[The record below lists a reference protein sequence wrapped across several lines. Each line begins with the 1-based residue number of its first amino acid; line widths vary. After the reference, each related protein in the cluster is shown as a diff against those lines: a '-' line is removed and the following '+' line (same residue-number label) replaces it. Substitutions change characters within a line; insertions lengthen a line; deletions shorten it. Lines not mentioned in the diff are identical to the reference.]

1 MYNKTDLRI
10 WAKSIRKTL
19 DMDKISNNAVRL
31 IRENSLYKKA
41 ENILI
46 FYPMK
51 YEVNLLELLEDNKNF
66 YLPKV
71 CEKRLLICP
80 FKSGDKLEKSDF
92 NILEPCSISVNPN
105 ILNLIILP
113 ALMAD
118 EAGYR
123 LGYGKGFYDRFLGE
137 NPDIKTILPTPKE
150 LFVTSLVHDDFD
162 KRADIIIKC

>member
-80 FKSGDKLEKSDF
+80 FKSGGKLEKSDF

-137 NPDIKTILPTPKE
+137 NPDIKTILPIPKE

>member
-19 DMDKISNNAVRL
+19 DMDTISNNAVRL

-137 NPDIKTILPTPKE
+137 NPDIKTILPIPKE

-162 KRADIIIKC
+162 KTADIIIKC

>member
-51 YEVNLLELLEDNKNF
+51 YEVYLLELLEDNKNF

-137 NPDIKTILPTPKE
+137 NPDIKTILPIPKE

-162 KRADIIIKC
+162 KTADIIIKC

>member
-137 NPDIKTILPTPKE
+137 NPDIKTILPIPKE

-162 KRADIIIKC
+162 KTADIIIKC

>member
-92 NILEPCSISVNPN
+92 NILEPCSIPVNPN

-137 NPDIKTILPTPKE
+137 NPDIKTILPIPKE

>member
-137 NPDIKTILPTPKE
+137 NPDIKTILPIPKE

>member
-1 MYNKTDLRI
+1 
-10 WAKSIRKTL
+10 
-19 DMDKISNNAVRL
+19 
-31 IRENSLYKKA
+31 
-41 ENILI
+41 
-46 FYPMK
+46 MK

>member
-80 FKSGDKLEKSDF
+80 FKSGGKLEKSDF

-137 NPDIKTILPTPKE
+137 NPDIKTILPIPKE

-162 KRADIIIKC
+162 KTADIIIKC

>member
-80 FKSGDKLEKSDF
+80 FKSGDKLEKSDL

-137 NPDIKTILPTPKE
+137 NPDIKTILPIPKE

-162 KRADIIIKC
+162 KTADIIIKC

>member
-71 CEKRLLICP
+71 CGKRLLICP

-137 NPDIKTILPTPKE
+137 NPDIKTILPIPKE

-162 KRADIIIKC
+162 KTADIIIKC

>member
-92 NILEPCSISVNPN
+92 NILEPCSIPVNPN

-137 NPDIKTILPTPKE
+137 NPDIKTILPIPKE

-162 KRADIIIKC
+162 KTADMIIKC

>member
-80 FKSGDKLEKSDF
+80 FKSGGKLEKSDF

>member
-92 NILEPCSISVNPN
+92 NILEPCSIPVNPN

-137 NPDIKTILPTPKE
+137 NPDIKTILPIPKE

-162 KRADIIIKC
+162 KTADIIIKC